1 MDLSSELIRMVFQD
15 LEEGLIRCDLEGRI
29 VDINRGAEAILGLD
43 NATMGGESFAE
54 AGILRREDLKP
65 VAAGLKILNAPA
77 VIRRSGGPERKILI
91 SAFPI
96 TGEGG
101 EVEGMLLSLKPV
113 SPEAGPAGESWKK
126 WGTTFLEQF
135 TRDLKEGVGFTDL
148 EGRFLFAN
156 RTLGEIIGLETE
168 GLRGRFLPS
177 CVKPVGRPLLF
188 LEVLESTIRQGHW
201 EGELEIEVG
210 GERKTI
216 LANTALVREEEGD
229 EAGISLVVRDVS
241 AFKRLREE
249 TEEYRHELSI
259 VHGML
264 KYTSDYYDLAGTVT
278 ETLNHILHAL
288 HSEAGAVLVWDREGA
303 RLRIQSAT
311 GFTYR
316 GTVRLEEETHKG
328 RHLFR
333 VFKDNQPWLVE
344 DATTLKSKLEVEGKR
359 GRLLSL
365 LAAPVQSG
373 AVTLGVVVVGHK
385 QAGAYTLR
393 HAETLTSMASRMGV
407 VFELART
414 VNSLQEKVEELGVE
428 REFGRS
434 LLESMP
440 SMVFLLDGEGRLATA
455 NRRAAEL
462 LGQSEDDWKGK
473 PFARLICT
481 RDRGLW
487 RRLAGEVAEG
497 KTFRLAAHMLD
508 GDKGEVPVK
517 ISGRLMG
524 SRVTGRNGLL
534 VIATPGLS
542 HVPDEPSAAPGSSTK
557 PELA

>member
-1 MDLSSELIRMVFQD
+1 MDFSSELIRMVFQD

-29 VDINRGAEAILGLD
+29 IDINRGAEAILGLD
-43 NATMGGESFAE
+43 NAAMGGGNFAE

-77 VIRRSGGPERKILI
+77 VIRRSGGRERKILI

-101 EVEGMLLSLKPV
+101 EVEGMLLALKPV
-113 SPEAGPAGESWKK
+113 LSETGIAGESWKK
-126 WGTTFLEQF
+126 QGTTFLEQF
-135 TRDLKEGVGFTDL
+135 TSNLNEGAGFTDL

-156 RTLGEIIGLETE
+156 RALGEIVGLDTE
-168 GLRGRFLPS
+168 GLRGKFLPS

-188 LEVLESTIRQGHW
+188 LEVLESTIRQDHW
-201 EGELEIEVG
+201 EGELEIEAG
-210 GERKTI
+210 GEKKTI
-216 LANTALVREEEGD
+216 LVNTALVRRKDGD
-229 EAGISLVVRDVS
+229 ELGISLVVRDIS
-241 AFKRLREE
+241 DLKRMKEE
-249 TEEYRHELSI
+249 TEECRHELSI
-259 VHGML
+259 IHGML
-264 KYTSDYYDLAGTVT
+264 RYTSDYYDLAGTVMD
-278 ETLNHILHAL
+278 TLNHILHAL
-288 HSEAGAVLVWDREGA
+288 HSEAGAVLVWEREEA
-303 RLRIQSAT
+303 RLRVQSAT

-316 GTVRLEEETHKG
+316 GTVRLEEEAHKG

-344 DATTLKSKLEVEGKR
+344 DATTLKSRLEVEGKR

-385 QAGAYTLR
+385 QAGAYTLQ

-428 REFGRS
+428 REIGRC
-434 LLESMP
+434 LAECMP
-440 SMVFLLDGEGRLATA
+440 GMVFLLDREGRLTSA

-462 LGQSEDDWKGK
+462 LGQRKDDWQGK

-481 RDRGLW
+481 RDRGAW
-487 RRLAGEVAEG
+487 RRLADEVAEG
-497 KTFRLAAHMLD
+497 ETLRLAAHMLD
-508 GDKGEVPVK
+508 RDNSEVSVK
-517 ISGRLMG
+517 LSGRLVG
-524 SRVTGRNGLL
+524 SRITGRSGLL
-534 VIATPGLS
+534 VIATPGHS
-542 HVPDEPSAAPGSSTK
+542 YVPR
-557 PELA
+557 ELA